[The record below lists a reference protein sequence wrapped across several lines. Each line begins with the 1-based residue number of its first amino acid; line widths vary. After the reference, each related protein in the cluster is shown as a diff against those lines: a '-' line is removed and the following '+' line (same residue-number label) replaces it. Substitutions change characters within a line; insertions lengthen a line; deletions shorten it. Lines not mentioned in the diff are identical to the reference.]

1 MKKVF
6 QSLPVSFAP
15 YRLSIYGVVF
25 FHLLAALFTV
35 VSIPMIIPFFHILFQ
50 SSETPNPNSNVSGLE
65 LHLQEFVQQMVST
78 AGQQKAILWICLV
91 FIALFF
97 FKNLFRYF
105 AMFFMTPVRN
115 GLIRDLRQHVFD
127 QYQRLP
133 VSYLKSHPKGNLLS
147 ILMTDVQE
155 AEWMFRNSLETLIKS
170 PLIIFGCIVFM
181 LYLDVRLTA
190 FVFILLLF
198 TVLVIGGVSRALKRE
213 SKEAQDQLGHLHTIG
228 DESLTA
234 FPVIRSLGAE
244 DHIGRQFATKNN
256 RYKNLYDKVLRRR
269 DLASP
274 LSEFLGVSIV
284 ALLLWYGSG
293 KVFEQALSPEAFF
306 AFLFAFFQIIEP
318 AKSFAT
324 SFFTI
329 QKGMGAVDRINEVM
343 QVDETNRFLGKDKL
357 SGFQGR
363 LEFKDLHFSYEE
375 GGRLLSGVNAVI
387 PKGSIISIEG
397 PSGIGKSTLVQ
408 LILRFF
414 DPSKGSILVDGKHIK
429 SYNIQSYRQLF
440 GYVDQQLN
448 LFHDTIAENIAFGSD
463 DKSDKRIR
471 KAARDAY
478 ADSFI
483 GELVNGYDTVIG
495 EQGLKLSGGQRQRLA
510 LARAFYH
517 EADILILDEATS
529 SIDSKS
535 KTLIMKALQEKNEK
549 DQTTIIIIS
558 HQDELKE
565 IAHTRY
571 VIQDGTL
578 LKINS

>member
-15 YRLSIYGVVF
+15 YRLSIYSVVF

-50 SSETPNPNSNVSGLE
+50 TSQSTTENSNISGLE
-65 LHLQEFVQQMVST
+65 LRLQEFVHQMVSI
-78 AGQQKAILWICLV
+78 AGEQKAILWICLV
-91 FIALFF
+91 FIAFFF

-105 AMFFMTPVRN
+105 AMYFMTPVRN
-115 GLIRDLRQHVFD
+115 GVIRDLRQQVFD

-133 VSYLKSHPKGNLLS
+133 VSYVKDQPKGNLLS

-155 AEWMFRNSLETLIKS
+155 AEWMFRNSLETIIKS
-170 PLIIFGCIVFM
+170 PLIILGCIVFM

-198 TVLVIGGVSRALKRE
+198 TVLVIGGVSRALKRD
-213 SKEAQDQLGHLHTIG
+213 SKEAQDQLGQLHSIG

-234 FPVIRSLGAE
+234 FPVIRSFGAE
-244 DHIGRQFATKNN
+244 EQIGRHFSIRNN
-256 RYKNLYDKVLRRR
+256 RYKTLYDKVLRRR

-274 LSEFLGVSIV
+274 LSEFLGVAIV

-293 KVFEQALSPEAFF
+293 KVFSKALTPEAFF

-329 QKGMGAVDRINEVM
+329 QKGRGAVDRIHEVM
-343 QVDETNRFLGKDKL
+343 QVNEADRFLGKQKMNRFSDSL
-357 SGFQGR
+357 RF
-363 LEFKDLHFSYEE
+363 ENIHFSYEDTKE
-375 GGRLLSGVNAVI
+375 VLAGLNLVI
-387 PKGSIISIEG
+387 QKGDIISIEG
-397 PSGIGKSTLVQ
+397 PSGIGKSTLLQ

-414 DPSKGSILVDGKHIK
+414 DPSKGSISLDGIQIE
-429 SYNIQSYRQLF
+429 SYDIRSYRQLF

-448 LFHDTIAENIAFGSD
+448 LFHDTIAENIAFGAEVKD
-463 DKSDKRIR
+463 DDRIR
-471 KAARDAY
+471 KAAKDAY

-483 GELVNGYDTVIG
+483 NEMPNTYNTVIG

-517 EADILILDEATS
+517 ETDVLILDEATS
-529 SIDSKS
+529 SIDLKS
-535 KTLIMKALQEKNEK
+535 KELIMKALLEKNK
-549 DQTTIIIIS
+549 HDQTTIIIIS

-565 IAHTRY
+565 ITHSRY
-571 VIQDGTL
+571 ILEDGAL
-578 LKINS
+578 MQIKN